1 MPPATLLQIVKAAV
15 VPACD
20 EENTCGITT
29 LMELDVSNFGV
40 TLPNVPKLTVV
51 AATKFEPFNV
61 IEIGA
66 AWMLVAEFV
75 CGISVGPE

>member
-1 MPPATLLQIVKAAV
+1 
-15 VPACD
+15 
-20 EENTCGITT
+20 
-29 LMELDVSNFGV
+29 MELEVSNFGV